1 MKTSVKS
8 NYRTAT
14 TKYTTSIRSVQ
25 SGHNDVHT
33 ADDFA
38 VHFRSKVD
46 LIRMST
52 SGAPPPQII
61 CRPCASLSVLRH
73 VTAAEITK
81 IVVQAP
87 MKHCSLDPD
96 PTSLVKSLLP
106 LLADTMANM
115 VNASFREGVFP
126 ATLKHAIVRQR
137 LKKTDAQSR

>member
-81 IVVQAP
+81 IIVQAP
-87 MKHCSLDPD
+87 TKHCSLDPA
-96 PTSLVKSLLP
+96 PTSLVKRLLP
-106 LLADTMANM
+106 VLADTAWQTWSMPHFVCLSCDPQTRHCPTTA
-115 VNASFREGVFP
+115 E
-126 ATLKHAIVRQR
+126 
-137 LKKTDAQSR
+137 KTDAQSR